1 MTIGRQCIPCQS
13 IPSLIWRTDFRAEIS
28 KPLDTIPLRDPVAAR
43 GDGPTC
49 CPRKALLQVEI
60 SAHDAGSVRR
70 RRHDG
75 ADACA
80 PCLAC
85 AYGRGRNSKFVMTTS
100 CGDCGGGFRP
110 LLPPPKLPIQKL
122 IWNRSQFVDGMN
134 AFSSAG
140 VAVIKS
146 AGVLSIGPFH
156 GKDAG
161 VLDDKLSNVTVP
173 AYLRKATG
181 CAGPRHRMT
190 SVTVSLFPTSYRKTL
205 LELLFHSCVANCELP
220 GWLPNLEIS
229 ARSIS
234 RLGFWAPPVVGHGPF
249 CVAG

>member
-1 MTIGRQCIPCQS
+1 MTIGRQCILCQS
-13 IPSLIWRTDFRAEIS
+13 IPSLIWRTDFRGKCRNLRHDPLTGPRRGSGRRANLLSAEGAS
-28 KPLDTIPLRDPVAAR
+28 SGRDLFAR
-43 GDGPTC
+43 
-49 CPRKALLQVEI
+49 RWK
-60 SAHDAGSVRR
+60 RR

-110 LLPPPKLPIQKL
+110 LLPPRKLPIQKL

-146 AGVLSIGPFH
+146 AGVLSIGPLH

-190 SVTVSLFPTSYRKTL
+190 SVTVLLFPTSYRKTL
-205 LELLFHSCVANCELP
+205 LGLLSHSCVANCELP
-220 GWLPNLEIS
+220 GSLPNLEIS

-234 RLGFWAPPVVGHGPF
+234 RLGF
-249 CVAG
+249 